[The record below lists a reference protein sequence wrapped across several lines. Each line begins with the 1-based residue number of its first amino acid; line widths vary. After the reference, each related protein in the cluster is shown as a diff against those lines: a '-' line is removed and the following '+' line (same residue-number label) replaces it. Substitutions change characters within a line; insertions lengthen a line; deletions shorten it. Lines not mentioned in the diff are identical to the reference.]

1 MQQAIHILK
10 KDARYLYREIL
21 LIWILALAFVWI
33 GYVELLLVANAA
45 FLIGRLVHAEAIP
58 GDRQFW
64 ITRPYRWQ
72 SLLGAKL
79 AFILIF
85 VSLPVALAQLAI
97 VWIDGFPLVARIP
110 GLLWSQGLLTLC
122 VWFPI
127 AALAAMTPSTL
138 VFIFNSLGLLAVG
151 FVGSHALFALALP
164 APLVPPGT
172 ASGTWP
178 SGLEW
183 VRITVAALAMAGSVL
198 AIFYLQYNDRRT
210 GVSRALAVCVLIAG
224 LAVYAMIPWRLAFG
238 LQSWLARGRAEAA
251 SIQLA
256 VNPQAPVFLQSF
268 AGRGPAASLHVPL
281 AVSGIPSG
289 GDVRLDVATLTIQDP
304 GRPTWTGQAFSLL
317 GSAEKN
323 GTTQLQAVFPLRAVP
338 AGIPAGRTVRIH
350 VSAYLT
356 LFGHPRERSA
366 GLQDHP
372 VNVTDGL
379 QCFRDRFSVL
389 YCRSAFRW
397 PRAMVYARLTD
408 TVLSPLNTLIS
419 YSPYPAVLSL
429 NPVQEHFGTG
439 PPLRTSTLT
448 LVVKEPVAYF
458 ERELEIPASAD
469 KSMGIPLGGNW
480 ILKPA
485 EANRQAVQ

>member
-10 KDARYLYREIL
+10 KDARYLYLEIL

-33 GYVELLLVANAA
+33 GNVELLLVANAA

-97 VWIDGFPLVARIP
+97 VWIDGFPLVACIP
-110 GLLWSQGLLTLC
+110 GLLWSQGLLMLC

-127 AALAAMTPSTL
+127 AALAAMTSSTR

-151 FVGSHALFALALP
+151 FVGSRALFALALP

-178 SGLEW
+178 RGLEW
-183 VRITVAALAMAGSVL
+183 VRITVAGLAMAGSAL
-198 AIFYLQYNDRRT
+198 AIFYLQYKDRRT
-210 GVSRALAVCVLIAG
+210 AVSRALAVCVLIAV
-224 LAVYAMIPWRLAFG
+224 LAVYATIPWRLAFG

-256 VNPQAPVFLQSF
+256 VNPPVFLQSF
-268 AGRGPAASLHVPL
+268 PNRGPAATLHVPL

-289 GDVRLDVATLTIQDP
+289 GDVRLDVATVTIQDP
-304 GRPTWTGQAFSLL
+304 GRPSWTVQAFSLL
-317 GSAEKN
+317 GSEEKN

-338 AGIPAGRTVRIH
+338 AGIPAGNAVGIH
-350 VSAYLT
+350 VSAHLT
-356 LFGHPRERSA
+356 LFGHPREGSA
-366 GLQDHP
+366 DLQDHP

-429 NPVQEHFGTG
+429 NPIDEHFGSG